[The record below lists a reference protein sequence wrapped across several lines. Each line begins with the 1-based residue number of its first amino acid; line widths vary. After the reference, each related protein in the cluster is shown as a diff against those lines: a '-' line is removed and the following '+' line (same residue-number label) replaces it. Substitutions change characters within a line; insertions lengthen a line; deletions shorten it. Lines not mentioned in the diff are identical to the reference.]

1 MKTKIF
7 TYDTTLRDGTQGEEV
22 AFSAEDKVKIAKRL
36 DAFGIDYIEGGWP
49 GSNPK
54 DMEFFELAKSVH
66 FSHAKLAAF
75 GSTRRAKNPVEEDA
89 NIKALLDA
97 KTPVVTIFGKTWL
110 LHVKAALQI
119 SEEENLEI
127 IEDSVRYLKKNNKEV
142 VYDAEH
148 FFDGYKSD
156 KAYALKTLHAAE
168 RAGADVIVLCDT
180 NGGTLTHEV
189 SQIVLEVKKDIR
201 AQLGIHTH
209 NDSEVAVANALAA
222 IQNGCVHVQG
232 TMNGYGE
239 RCGNAN
245 LCSIIPNLQLK
256 LNFQCVE
263 DERLKFLTELS
274 HYVSELANLTHR
286 KNLAYVGES
295 AFAHKGGVHVS
306 AVMKTPATYE
316 HISPEE
322 VGNVRRVLVSD
333 LSGRSNVLYKAKE
346 LGIDIDDK
354 SPTVQKIVDD
364 LKELEHYGYQYED
377 AEGSFELL
385 MKKKT
390 KQFKEFFELEG
401 FKVIIHKESYEAQPH
416 SEAIIKVKVGDKSE
430 LAAAEGTGP
439 VNALDRALRKALE
452 RFYPHLSEIKL
463 TDYKV
468 RVLDSRSAT
477 AAKVRVLIETQNGSA
492 SWNTVGVSPDVI
504 EASWKALVDSIS
516 YHLLKAESKT

>member
-1 MKTKIF
+1 MN
-7 TYDTTLRDGTQGEEV
+7 
-22 AFSAEDKVKIAKRL
+22 IAKKL

-54 DMEFFELAKSVH
+54 DMEFFERARKVH
-66 FSHAKLAAF
+66 FTHAKLAAF

-97 KTPVVTIFGKTWL
+97 ETPVVTIFGKTWL
-110 LHVKAALQI
+110 LHVTVALQI
-119 SEEENLEI
+119 TEEENLAI
-127 IEDSVRYLKKNNKEV
+127 IEDSVRYLKQHGKEV
-142 VYDAEH
+142 IYDAEH

-156 KAYALKTLHAAE
+156 RDYAVKTLHAAE
-168 RAGADVIVLCDT
+168 RAGADIIVLCDT

-189 SQIVLEVKKDIR
+189 SEIVREVKKHMETP
-201 AQLGIHTH
+201 LGIHTH
-209 NDSEVAVANALAA
+209 NDSEVAVANALTA

-232 TMNGYGE
+232 TINGYGE

-245 LCSIIPNLQLK
+245 LCAIIPNLQLK
-256 LNFQCVE
+256 LHYRCVE
-263 DERLKFLTELS
+263 GDGLKSLTELS
-274 HYVSELANLTHR
+274 HYVSELANLKHR

-316 HISPEE
+316 HIEPGE

-346 LGIDIDDK
+346 LGIDLNDK
-354 SPTVQKIVDD
+354 SPAVQKIVDD

-385 MKKKT
+385 VKKQT
-390 KQFKEFFELEG
+390 KEFKEFFELEG

-416 SEAIIKVKVGDKSE
+416 SEAIIKVRVGDKTE
-430 LAAAEGTGP
+430 LAAAEGNGP
-439 VNALDRALRKALE
+439 VNALDLALRKALE
-452 RFYPHLSEIKL
+452 RFYPQLSQIKL

-468 RVLDSRSAT
+468 RVLDGKNAT
-477 AAKVRVLIETQNGSA
+477 AAKVRVLIESQNGSS

-504 EASWKALVDSIS
+504 EASWKALVDSLS
-516 YHLLKAESKT
+516 FHLLKGVGGEGKK

>member
-1 MKTKIF
+1 MKEKIF

-22 AFSAEDKVKIAKRL
+22 AFSADDKVKIAKRL

-54 DMEFFELAKSVH
+54 DMEFFELAKKVR
-66 FSHAKLAAF
+66 FTHAKLAAF
-75 GSTRRAKNPVEEDA
+75 GSTRRAKNPVENDA

-97 KTPVVTIFGKTWL
+97 QTPVVTIFGKTWL

-127 IEDSVRYLKKNNKEV
+127 IEDSVRHLKKNGKEV

-180 NGGTLTHEV
+180 NGGTMPHEIAD
-189 SQIVLEVKKDIR
+189 IVRDLKPKMSVP
-201 AQLGIHTH
+201 LGIHTH
-209 NDSEVAVANALAA
+209 NDSEVGVANALAA

-232 TMNGYGE
+232 TINGYGE

-256 LNFQCVE
+256 LNYCCVE
-263 DERLKFLTELS
+263 SENLKSLTEVS
-274 HYVSELANLTHR
+274 HYVSELANLTHK

-306 AVMKTPATYE
+306 AVMKTPETYE
-316 HISPEE
+316 HVSPES
-322 VGNVRRVLVSD
+322 VGNVRRVLISD
-333 LSGRSNVLYKAKE
+333 LSGRSNILYKAKE

-354 SPTVQKIVDD
+354 SPTVQRIVDD
-364 LKELEHYGYQYED
+364 LKEMEHYGYQYED

-385 MKKKT
+385 VKKRT
-390 KQFKEFFELEG
+390 KEFKEFFELEG

-416 SEAIIKVKVGDKSE
+416 SEAIIKVRVGDQSE
-430 LAAAEGTGP
+430 LAAAEGIGP

-452 RFYPHLSEIKL
+452 RFYPQLSQIKL

-492 SWNTVGVSPDVI
+492 SWNTIGVSPDVI
-504 EASWKALVDSIS
+504 EASWKALVYSLS
-516 YHLLKAESKT
+516 YHLLKSEK